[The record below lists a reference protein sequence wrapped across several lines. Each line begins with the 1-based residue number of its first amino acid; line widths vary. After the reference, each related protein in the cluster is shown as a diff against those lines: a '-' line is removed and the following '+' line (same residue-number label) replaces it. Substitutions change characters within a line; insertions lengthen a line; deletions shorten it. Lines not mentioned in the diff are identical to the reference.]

1 MLIAGNV
8 PYLLTETQKTHHA
21 RTHTNRCKSS
31 ERDRFTS
38 FISYLIQVI
47 IMTEPVKFD
56 HLTRG
61 TLEYNNMEQAYHQH
75 YYVHHQQVL
84 TTKEA

>member
-1 MLIAGNV
+1 
-8 PYLLTETQKTHHA
+8 
-21 RTHTNRCKSS
+21 
-31 ERDRFTS
+31 
-38 FISYLIQVI
+38 
-47 IMTEPVKFD
+47 MTEPVKFD